1 MILLVDIGNTNI
13 VMGCSDGENIL
24 FRERFSTNHTATKLE
39 YAVILKTAFEMHGID
54 ATKIEGAIISSV
66 VPAVTS
72 VLKNAIESLL
82 SVRVMTVGPGLKTGL
97 SIVIDN
103 PAQLGSDLVVV
114 AVACLD
120 EYNTPLII
128 IDMGTATTVSA
139 IDSNKRFLGGA
150 ILPGLAIS
158 HDALISKTSLL
169 TKIAF
174 EAPKNVIGTN
184 TVDSIKSGMM
194 FGTAGT
200 LDGIVDRMKQELGED
215 ATVVATGGLAHT
227 VIPLCKNKIIVDDD
241 LLLKGLML
249 IYNKNI

>member
-1 MILLVDIGNTNI
+1 MILLIDIGNTNI
-13 VMGCSDGENIL
+13 VMGCCEGEEIL

-39 YAVILKTAFEMHGID
+39 YAVLLKTAFEMHSID
-54 ATKIEGAIISSV
+54 AKKIEGAIISSV

-72 VLKNAIESLL
+72 VLKNSVEGLL
-82 SVRVMTVGPGLKTGL
+82 GVKAMTVGPGLKTGL

-114 AVACLD
+114 AVACLN
-120 EYNTPLII
+120 EYKAPLII

-139 IDSNKRFLGGA
+139 IDDKKRFLGGA

-158 HDALISKTSLL
+158 HDALVSRTSLL

-174 EAPKNVIGTN
+174 EAPSKVIGTN
-184 TVDSIKSGMM
+184 TVDSIKSGMI

-200 LDGIVDRMKQELGED
+200 LDGIIDRMRDEMGTD
-215 ATVVATGGLAHT
+215 CTVVATGGLART
-227 VIPLCKNKIIVDDD
+227 VIPLCKNQIIIDDD
-241 LLLKGLML
+241 LLLKGLMI
-249 IYNKNI
+249 IYNKNK